1 VDRKIY
7 SDGRRGRNESCGAG
21 GYDVQS
27 SRWRAMR
34 GVNNGRR
41 LTNGHWRRPSH
52 RPSALSPADSSTSA
66 DLGRVS
72 RSSCCSILYVS
83 SGSVYSVAPPGSK
96 PFQNSCHFQNWNTA
110 LRRLAACGNKAEH
123 GCTTTIP
130 FRSSDIKVISA
141 FECVDG
147 EVA

>member
-1 VDRKIY
+1 MDA
-7 SDGRRGRNESCGAG
+7 GAG
-21 GYDVQS
+21 
-27 SRWRAMR
+27 RAVTSALR
-34 GVNNGRR
+34 IVTRR
-41 LTNGHWRRPSH
+41 LI
-52 RPSALSPADSSTSA
+52 
-66 DLGRVS
+66 DLCRLRLRVTLVVLLNLICVIWIGLFC
-72 RSSCCSILYVS
+72 R
-83 SGSVYSVAPPGSK
+83 PPGSK

-123 GCTTTIP
+123 GCTTTIL